1 MKLSEPL
8 HEISIDNAEN
18 PFCTGFLFVLDI
30 KSALPCMIPRQGGKD
45 MEKNVLTKPM
55 LGLFI
60 VMNFVLNM
68 SASLFNGIL
77 DQVALEMN
85 VPVTVTGQLTSMYAY
100 GAGIGVPLFLILA
113 GKFKRE
119 NLLKCMLGL
128 NMIITLIMCFTYQFE
143 MMLVTRFLMGFAGTC
158 YGVLASATVA
168 VKSPKDQ
175 IGKYLS
181 LLIAGSAVAMIIGI
195 PAIRLLSGFMGWRQI
210 SMGLVIIMGVA
221 LAGFCLGLKA
231 EGNSEQQMKIRNE
244 LEFLKSDEVLMVLC
258 ISLITFMGYGMQVYL
273 APYLSELFPSMA
285 GRISLILMIIGI
297 ASFLGNMAGGTV
309 CDRIGY
315 RKALTLGTGIQ
326 AVTAL
331 AILFTQFNA
340 VLNVALIVLWMGNA
354 WFVGLQLNTGINV
367 AVQSRSRFVISLN
380 SSAIQLGSAMGAGIV
395 AAVINLFGMG
405 IIPVTSCITSIICCM
420 IAAFVKTKK
429 K

>member
-85 VPVTVTGQLTSMYAY
+85 VPVTVTGQLTSVYAY
-100 GAGIGVPLFLILA
+100 GAGIGVPLFLIMA
-113 GKFKRE
+113 GKFRRE
-119 NLLKCMLGL
+119 NLLKCTLGL

-244 LEFLKSDEVLMVLC
+244 LEFLKSAEVLMVLC

-315 RKALTLGTGIQ
+315 RKALILGTGIQ

-331 AILFTQFNA
+331 AILFTQFNV

-380 SSAIQLGSAMGAGIV
+380 SSAIQLGSAMGAGIA

>member
-244 LEFLKSDEVLMVLC
+244 LEFLKSAEVLMVLC

-380 SSAIQLGSAMGAGIV
+380 SSAIQLGSAMGAGIA

>member
-18 PFCTGFLFVLDI
+18 PFCTGFLFALDI
-30 KSALPCMIPRQGGKD
+30 KSALPCMILRQGGKD

-60 VMNFVLNM
+60 IMNFVLNM

-113 GKFKRE
+113 GKFRRE
-119 NLLKCMLGL
+119 NLLKCTLGL

-181 LLIAGSAVAMIIGI
+181 LLIAGSAVA
-195 PAIRLLSGFMGWRQI
+195 
-210 SMGLVIIMGVA
+210 
-221 LAGFCLGLKA
+221 
-231 EGNSEQQMKIRNE
+231 
-244 LEFLKSDEVLMVLC
+244 
-258 ISLITFMGYGMQVYL
+258 
-273 APYLSELFPSMA
+273 
-285 GRISLILMIIGI
+285 MIIGI

-380 SSAIQLGSAMGAGIV
+380 SSAIQLGSAMGAGIA